1 MTNKLVIIHD
11 SFQKYFYPC
20 IHLSQETKMETNNR
34 LVVLFSVNMSIYFYF
49 LFITKILHTNFV
61 FCSSI
66 EWVIC

>member
-1 MTNKLVIIHD
+1 MNFK
-11 SFQKYFYPC
+11 KYLKVY
-20 IHLSQETKMETNNR
+20 LSKETKMETNNR
-34 LVVLFSVNMSIYFYF
+34 LVVLFSVNMSIYFDF